1 MSAEDIVQKQ
11 VAAYNARNI
20 DDFSAFHHPEVEL
33 YSLGEK
39 VPFVIGRQKLWTRY
53 KEIFDQSPNLHTEV
67 VQRMTLGNTVIDK
80 EIITGRN
87 GVDTKNFIAI
97 YEIEEG
103 LIRRA
108 HFVSD

>member
-1 MSAEDIVQKQ
+1 MNSEDIIQKQ
-11 VAAYNARNI
+11 VLAYNARSI
-20 DDFSAFHHPEVEL
+20 DDFAACHHPEVEL
-33 YSLGEK
+33 FSLGEK

-97 YEIEEG
+97 IYVAV
-103 LIRRA
+103 L
-108 HFVSD
+108 